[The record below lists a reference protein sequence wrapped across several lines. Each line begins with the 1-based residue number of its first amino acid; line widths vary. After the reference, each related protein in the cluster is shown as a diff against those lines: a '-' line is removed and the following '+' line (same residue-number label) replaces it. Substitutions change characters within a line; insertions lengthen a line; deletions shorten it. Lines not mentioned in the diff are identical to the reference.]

1 MREEVRLSQGLAVL
15 ELNVMAAG
23 TGREEDY
30 WSQLGVEFYNRQ
42 CFQSINQSN
51 NCMYIMP
58 NILLIFRSLDLL
70 DTWGTFRS

>member
-15 ELNVMAAG
+15 ELKVMAAG

-51 NCMYIMP
+51 NCMYITP

-70 DTWGTFRS
+70 DTRGTFHS